1 MIRCVREVVKRAV
14 LRLADRLPT
23 AKLEGLIRALVAR
36 RADKLPADE
45 ALRFLF
51 RLDAELYQLQGRK
64 ATDYGG
70 GTHTKHRHLRYHDFF
85 VDRIGAGDRV
95 LDVGCGNGALACDV
109 AERAGARMVAID
121 HSGANIAAAREKCA
135 PSRATYQAA
144 AALKEVPE
152 GPFSAVILS
161 NVLEH
166 LTDRPAFLRQLAET
180 TGAKRFLIRVPLFE
194 RDWRVPL
201 KQELGVE
208 WRLDPTHVTEHT
220 LESFAEEMADAGLTV
235 VHREV
240 RWGEIWAEAVAGD

>member
-1 MIRCVREVVKRAV
+1 MLCVRDMVKRAV
-14 LRLADRLPT
+14 LRLAGRLPT

-95 LDVGCGNGALACDV
+95 LDIGCGNGALARDV
-109 AERAGARMVAID
+109 AERAGARVVAID
-121 HSGANIAAAREKCA
+121 HSSANIAAAREQHA
-135 PSRATYQAA
+135 HPQVTYQVAD
-144 AALKEVPE
+144 ALKEVPE

-166 LTDRPAFLRQLAET
+166 LTDRPVFLRQLAET

-235 VHREV
+235 VHQEV